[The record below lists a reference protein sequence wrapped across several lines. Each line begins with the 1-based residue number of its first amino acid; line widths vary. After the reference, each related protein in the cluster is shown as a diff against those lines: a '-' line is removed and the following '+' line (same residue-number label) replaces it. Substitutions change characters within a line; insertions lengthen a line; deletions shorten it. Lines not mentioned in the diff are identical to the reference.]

1 MGGRYV
7 SSFLLSGEWPLPIS
21 GGVVP
26 GDDGRVGGT
35 PPDRQIA
42 SNSEDGEGLWPI
54 RLVTGHGPNTGEVT
68 VGELA
73 RVCAEL
79 AGPLHDDSSTGV
91 PKNAIPPLLKI
102 NGMDLNP
109 AQVLRSMAQAVVNP
123 TPEAS
128 IRVRMTYMVGE
139 AGGILPKSRE
149 QADNGFIWTIKPA
162 PLNAT
167 SN

>member
-1 MGGRYV
+1 MCIR
-7 SSFLLSGEWPLPIS
+7 
-21 GGVVP
+21 
-26 GDDGRVGGT
+26 
-35 PPDRQIA
+35 DR
-42 SNSEDGEGLWPI
+42 
-54 RLVTGHGPNTGEVT
+54 
-68 VGELA
+68 
-73 RVCAEL
+73 
-79 AGPLHDDSSTGV
+79 
-91 PKNAIPPLLKI
+91 KNAIPPLLKI